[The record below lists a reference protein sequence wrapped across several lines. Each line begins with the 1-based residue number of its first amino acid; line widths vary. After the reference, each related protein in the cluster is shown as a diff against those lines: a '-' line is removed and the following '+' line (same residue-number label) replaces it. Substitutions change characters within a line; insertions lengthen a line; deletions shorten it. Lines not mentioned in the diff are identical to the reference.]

1 MDRKISLLDC
11 TLRDGG
17 YVNDWNFGYENLT
30 SMFERLVSSGI
41 DIVEVG
47 FLDERRSFDKNRSI
61 MPNTD
66 CVRKIY
72 GNIDA
77 KHTIV
82 VGMID
87 YGTCSIKNLTS
98 CDDSYLDGIR
108 IIFKKHIMHEAI
120 AFCHQVHE
128 LGYKVFV
135 QLVSITSYSDEE
147 LMELIRLVNDLCPYA
162 VSMVDT
168 YGLLHQESLLHYFE
182 LLDENVLPEVSIGYH
197 SHNNFQL
204 GYANCIEMLK
214 TNAKHSIIVDATLYG
229 MGKSAGN
236 TPIELLARHLNAHYG
251 KCYDINQILEA
262 IDGNIMREY
271 KKQPWGYNLFYYLAA
286 SNNCHPNYVTFLLE
300 KHTLSIKSVNEIL
313 DEIVEGKKLLYDQS
327 HIEELYYKYQ
337 DTECD
342 DRKDMEI
349 LRYELQDKKILLL
362 GPGQNIQLQ
371 ADRIHR
377 YIKQENPVVLS
388 INYIPGAFH
397 VDYVFLC
404 NTRRYIRLANVLH
417 ECKNKN
423 TKIIAT
429 SNVTNANGKFHYT
442 LNNSTLL
449 DQDAEIIDN
458 SFIMFLKVLQMLGIK
473 SVSCAGF
480 DGYSETEENYYN
492 PQMEYW
498 FAKEKANLLN
508 KYVIEYLHNVSG
520 NFKVR
525 FITDSHYEFDRE
537 D

>member
-1 MDRKISLLDC
+1 MNREISLLDC

-17 YVNDWNFGYENLT
+17 YVNDWNFGYENLI

-66 CVRKIY
+66 CVYKIY

-77 KHTIV
+77 RQTMV

-87 YGTCSIKNLTS
+87 YGTCSINNLTS
-98 CDDSYLDGIR
+98 CNDSYLDGIR
-108 IIFKKHIMHEAI
+108 IIFKKHIMREAI
-120 AFCHQVHE
+120 AFCHQVCE

-135 QLVSITSYSDEE
+135 QLVSITSYSDKE
-147 LMELIRLVNDLCPYA
+147 LMELIQLVNELKPYG

-182 LLDENVLPEVSIGYH
+182 LLDKNVAPGISIGYH

-204 GYANCIEMLK
+204 GYANCIEVLK

-236 TPIELLARHLNAHYG
+236 TPIELLAKHLNTHYG
-251 KCYDINQILEA
+251 KHYDINQILEA

-271 KKQPWGYNLFYYLAA
+271 KKCPWGYNLFYYLAA

-300 KHTLSIKSVNEIL
+300 KHTLSIRSVNEIL
-313 DEIVEGKKLLYDQS
+313 DGIIDEKKLLYDQS
-327 HIEELYYKYQ
+327 HIEDLYYRYQ
-337 DTECD
+337 GTECD
-342 DRKDMEI
+342 DKKDVEI
-349 LRYELQDKKILLL
+349 LKEELYNKNVLLL
-362 GPGQNIQLQ
+362 GPGKNIQLQ
-371 ADRIHR
+371 EEKIRK
-377 YIKQENPVVLS
+377 YIERENPVILS

-404 NTRRYIRLANVLH
+404 NTRRYIRLANSLR
-417 ECKNKN
+417 ECKNK
-423 TKIIAT
+423 KVKVIAT
-429 SNVTNANGKFHYT
+429 SNVTKVDGKFHYT

-458 SFIMFLKVLQMLGIK
+458 SFIMLLKVLQMLDIK

-480 DGYSETEENYYN
+480 DGYSETEENYYS

-508 KYVIEYLHNVSG
+508 GYVIEYLRSVSK
-520 NFKVR
+520 NFKVQ
-525 FITDSHYEFDRE
+525 FITDSYYKI
-537 D
+537 